1 MYLAVWKCCLI
12 GPLPDSFRD
21 LSDLRLYGPIPAS
34 IGLLVNLQNLHIA
47 RNGFSG
53 SIPEE
58 LSKLGQLQSLDVSNN
73 SLSGTVPAILGDLPL
88 TSL

>member
-1 MYLAVWKCCLI
+1 VYLVAGKCCLT
-12 GPLPDSFRD
+12 GRLADYFSD

-58 LSKLGQLQSLDVSNN
+58 LGKLGQLQSLDVSNN
-73 SLSGTVPAILGDLPL
+73 SLSGRVPAILGDLPL